1 MSRFLEIKDWSP
13 GYLNVTPQHVTIL
26 ARCEACGTE
35 REFDR
40 QAVPRE
46 MMHSLV
52 MHIEAR
58 LRCKTC
64 GAKAGRLRFGNYID
78 D

>member
-26 ARCEACGTE
+26 AHCEACGTE

-40 QAVPRE
+40 RSLPRE
-46 MMHSLV
+46 MMHNLIAD
-52 MHIEAR
+52 IEPR
-58 LRCKTC
+58 LRCASC
-64 GAKAGRLRFGNYID
+64 GAKAGRLRFGSYLD